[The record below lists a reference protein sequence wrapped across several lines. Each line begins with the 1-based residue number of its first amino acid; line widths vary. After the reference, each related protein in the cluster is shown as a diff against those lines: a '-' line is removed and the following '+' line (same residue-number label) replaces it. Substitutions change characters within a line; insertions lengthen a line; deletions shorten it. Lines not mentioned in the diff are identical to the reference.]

1 MKALSFPKSSRLL
14 TPKDYAGVFDNVQI
28 RVPHRNFLILATL
41 NTQGHARI
49 GLVFSKKNLKL
60 AVQRNRVKRRVRET
74 FRLQTDYPA
83 MDIVVLGRR
92 GLADVDNEV
101 LNPLLDDLWSR
112 LIRKHRHFTTTVA
125 QNQPDTDTVE
135 GRS

>member
-14 TPKDYAGVFDNVQI
+14 TPRDYARVFDDVQI

-41 NTQGHARI
+41 NGQGHARI

-74 FRLQTDYPA
+74 FRLHTDFPA
-83 MDIVVLGRR
+83 VDIVVLGRR
-92 GLADVDNEV
+92 GLADIDNAM
-101 LNPLLDDLWSR
+101 LNQLLDDLWSR
-112 LIRKHRHFTTTVA
+112 LIRKHRNLDTTVTHD
-125 QNQPDTDTVE
+125 QPAAFK
-135 GRS
+135 GRG